1 MNLRLARRKIQV
13 VEDAGLALLQ
23 PARSTRSVPRFDAA
37 TLQAIRDYLRDTMP
51 RHLLD
56 PFVGAEA
63 RNSSVVGL
71 LQDVIATARAHGTPL
86 GQLPDDEPTLLALFA
101 ATLGW
106 GPAQP
111 YLDDPRVNEVKIVNR
126 TVLVQEA
133 GKLFAEAPETFATL
147 DEVLARALNL
157 WPTCWASGWISLNPQ
172 ATVPVAHGTRVHPAI
187 PPCTEDG
194 VLICIRRGRKRAWD
208 LDDVVFT
215 VRSTTPSAA
224 YCASW
229 RKHSARF

>member
-1 MNLRLARRKIQV
+1 MNLRLDRRKIQV

-133 GKLFAEAPETFATL
+133 RKPFAEAPKPLRRSTKCWR
-147 DEVLARALNL
+147 ARSI
-157 WPTCWASGWISLNPQ
+157 WPTCSGVRLDQLNPQ
-172 ATVPVAHGTRVHPAI
+172 ATVPVAHGTRVHISI

-194 VLICIRRGRKRAWD
+194 VLISASVAAASAPGISTMSP
-208 LDDVVFT
+208 FT

-224 YCASW
+224 YCACW
-229 RKHSARF
+229 HKHSARF